1 VSAAN
6 FLYLLVD
13 DEGHSIRL
21 CAAPL
26 NGLDWCTVACRTAGW
41 TAVVSGHK
49 SNSSNWLPLSMS
61 RKFGEADFEW
71 EALLGDER
79 EARSSNISF
88 NALTEHLRA
97 AFV

>member
-1 VSAAN
+1 
-6 FLYLLVD
+6 
-13 DEGHSIRL
+13 
-21 CAAPL
+21 
-26 NGLDWCTVACRTAGW
+26 
-41 TAVVSGHK
+41 
-49 SNSSNWLPLSMS
+49 MS